1 MPVEAGVEAQDSANR
16 MLFHNRE
23 MQCPASRK
31 PSRSEDDGFCALRRN
46 QVDRQHLINDSQNG
60 VECRL
65 DAVAAVDRDLAAQDF
80 LKDFCVGNE
89 PNALA

>member
-1 MPVEAGVEAQDSANR
+1 MSVEAGVETQASTNR

-23 MQCPASRK
+23 MQWLASRK
-31 PSRSEDDGFCALRRN
+31 PSRSEDDRLCAFRSS

-65 DAVAAVDRDLAAQDF
+65 DGIATVDRDMAM
-80 LKDFCVGNE
+80 
-89 PNALA
+89 